1 MVACLIALMR
11 FCSAHQSSSSIGE
24 PLSHDSLL
32 AFLVL
37 IGVLI
42 TVHEFG
48 HYIVAKAFG
57 VKVEAFSVGFGSPIV
72 QFHWGETEYK
82 LCWIPLGGY
91 VRMLGQ
97 LDYELEDG
105 EKKEVDSADIGRSIN
120 EQTPLIRI
128 LIYLAGPAMNL
139 ILPFFILTPFIA
151 LSDNYRMVPDNT
163 IGAVDSSMPA
173 GKAGLEPG
181 DQIVEINEI
190 PVELFWQIRE
200 EISKYDDTQ
209 GPLRLKV
216 KRSVSGQVDAV
227 DVQPHPLKI
236 THPFLGYEIT
246 RYQIGYQPAFL
257 DASLG
262 FLKTDNPLYAVGL
275 RTGDRI
281 ASVNDV
287 KIDNMVMFRRAIETL
302 RAGDLAVIEALRT
315 GPKIDTRFPFMR
327 EQNRV
332 KIQLKVQ
339 APFTLE
345 SAGVVHASICVE
357 GIRKDGPASHFLQ
370 PGDCIVAVD
379 GQRHS
384 LGGYIERAL
393 RTHPDQPKQIS
404 YIRDGKEFNA
414 ELKPEGYILKDAMAG
429 DVPLHSKGFTL
440 PQQTFLPPKMVPA
453 KSRWA
458 HGWYESITRIPK
470 EIEDTLRTIGMV
482 SGG

>member
-1 MVACLIALMR
+1 MT
-11 FCSAHQSSSSIGE
+11 G
-24 PLSHDSLL
+24 LL

-72 QFHWGETEYK
+72 QFQWGETEYK

-105 EKKEVDSADIGRSIN
+105 EHKEVDSADIGRSIT
-120 EQTPLIRI
+120 EQTPLVRI

-151 LSDNYRMVPDNT
+151 LSENYQMVPDNT

-181 DQIVEINEI
+181 DQIVEINDVQ
-190 PVELFWQIRE
+190 VELFWQIRE
-200 EISKYDDTQ
+200 EISKYNGNS

-216 KRSVSGQVDAV
+216 KRSMTGQVDAV

-281 ASVNDV
+281 AAVND
-287 KIDNMVMFRRAIETL
+287 IEIENMVMFRRAIETL
-302 RAGDLAVIEALRT
+302 QTGDLAVIEALRT
-315 GPKIDTRFPFMR
+315 GPPIDTRFPFMR
-327 EQNRV
+327 EQKRV
-332 KIQLKVQ
+332 KLQLKVQ

-357 GIRKDGPASHFLQ
+357 GIREDGPA
-370 PGDCIVAVD
+370 
-379 GQRHS
+379 
-384 LGGYIERAL
+384 
-393 RTHPDQPKQIS
+393 
-404 YIRDGKEFNA
+404 
-414 ELKPEGYILKDAMAG
+414 
-429 DVPLHSKGFTL
+429 
-440 PQQTFLPPKMVPA
+440 
-453 KSRWA
+453 
-458 HGWYESITRIPK
+458 
-470 EIEDTLRTIGMV
+470 
-482 SGG
+482 